1 MKTKKILLT
10 GLFLMA
16 TLFCS
21 WGQEF
26 GIFGKVVDQYNT
38 PVSFANILLTRSS
51 DSSFV
56 AGTSSDNDGNFSII
70 PLEKDYY
77 SLSITFI
84 GYKRIDRSF
93 YLDRDIDLKS
103 IVLEENSET
112 LDEISIIAKKPT
124 ITRKPDRLVFNIE
137 NTALTEGSTLQV
149 LKSTPGIIV
158 TDESINIKN
167 SPAAIYINNK
177 RVQLTSNELIQL
189 LESSP
194 ANAIKSV
201 EVITNPP
208 ASYDADSGNVIN
220 ITMSKNLIAGYRGNV
235 YGSYRQGFYPR
246 YNLGTSHFLKNDKL
260 SFNVNYNYSHDKI
273 NRDDL
278 SVVNYLDSNNSIQQI
293 WTSDINRT
301 TRAQTHNLNL
311 NLDYELDERNTL
323 SFSSTVL
330 YTPYFKYNI
339 FNNTNITDPNGTFL
353 SRFTADN
360 SSRDEK
366 YNIGSDLDYNHRFDS
381 GADLRVNA
389 HYTRYDYQRN
399 QGVFSEFFDEN
410 NDFDSDSEFITTAN
424 QVTNIITSKIDY
436 SAPLSDN
443 SGSFDVGAK
452 FSNIQTDSDIIKED
466 LIGETPV
473 LDPLNSDAF
482 NYNENVYAGYLNYSR
497 SWERWDLNIGIRA
510 EQTDVR
516 GESVSLNTINT
527 QNYLEWFPNIS
538 LSHDLT
544 DDLSF
549 KANYNRSIV
558 RPNYTNLNPFTFFLN
573 ENTVVVGNPALLPT
587 FIDHAVVGMSFLNY
601 FTIEAYYKNFD
612 GNINELPL
620 QNNETNIISYAPVNV
635 DKTVDYGFDFIVD
648 FYMTDWW
655 SIYAFTSFYNISE
668 ETFLNE
674 SFVSLSQWSNY
685 SGFYNTLYLLDDSSL
700 SINFNVDYASK
711 FLSGLSFVD
720 PLILSSL
727 SVSKSI
733 WNDRAVLSLS
743 VEDLFNEQDVL
754 WRTNI

>member
-1 MKTKKILLT
+1 MFILQPMLLMKTKKILLT

-235 YGSYRQGFYPR
+235 YGSYRQGFY
-246 YNLGTSHFLKNDKL
+246 L
-260 SFNVNYNYSHDKI
+260 
-273 NRDDL
+273 
-278 SVVNYLDSNNSIQQI
+278 
-293 WTSDINRT
+293 
-301 TRAQTHNLNL
+301 
-311 NLDYELDERNTL
+311 
-323 SFSSTVL
+323 
-330 YTPYFKYNI
+330 
-339 FNNTNITDPNGTFL
+339 
-353 SRFTADN
+353 
-360 SSRDEK
+360 
-366 YNIGSDLDYNHRFDS
+366 
-381 GADLRVNA
+381 
-389 HYTRYDYQRN
+389 
-399 QGVFSEFFDEN
+399 
-410 NDFDSDSEFITTAN
+410 
-424 QVTNIITSKIDY
+424 
-436 SAPLSDN
+436 
-443 SGSFDVGAK
+443 
-452 FSNIQTDSDIIKED
+452 DIIW
-466 LIGETPV
+466 G
-473 LDPLNSDAF
+473 
-482 NYNENVYAGYLNYSR
+482 
-497 SWERWDLNIGIRA
+497 RA
-510 EQTDVR
+510 
-516 GESVSLNTINT
+516 
-527 QNYLEWFPNIS
+527 
-538 LSHDLT
+538 
-544 DDLSF
+544 
-549 KANYNRSIV
+549 
-558 RPNYTNLNPFTFFLN
+558 TF
-573 ENTVVVGNPALLPT
+573 
-587 FIDHAVVGMSFLNY
+587 
-601 FTIEAYYKNFD
+601 
-612 GNINELPL
+612 
-620 QNNETNIISYAPVNV
+620 
-635 DKTVDYGFDFIVD
+635 
-648 FYMTDWW
+648 
-655 SIYAFTSFYNISE
+655 
-668 ETFLNE
+668 
-674 SFVSLSQWSNY
+674 
-685 SGFYNTLYLLDDSSL
+685 
-700 SINFNVDYASK
+700 
-711 FLSGLSFVD
+711 
-720 PLILSSL
+720 
-727 SVSKSI
+727 
-733 WNDRAVLSLS
+733 
-743 VEDLFNEQDVL
+743 
-754 WRTNI
+754 